1 MSSERKI
8 RFVNDSND
16 DFLQV
21 NSNLISGYQHLPI
34 VSLEQSVEK
43 IVPFVPDV
51 NNLVNR
57 AIEHC
62 RKGPTLT
69 INESAA
75 IYLYTMATSF
85 SKILNQ
91 VLRAKNPQALEPWL
105 MFLKLFISALEK
117 LPSFPITVWLGI
129 TDNFRGSDFVKGQM
143 YTWSSINSCSSDVSV
158 ARFYVGRGGILFC
171 INAIHGKDITEYS
184 AFQEENEVILMPGT
198 RLQVQS
204 ASFDEHGINIVQ
216 LNEW

>member
-8 RFVNDSND
+8 RFVNDTID

-21 NSNLISGYQHLPI
+21 NGNLISGYQHLPI

-51 NNLVNR
+51 KNLVNR
-57 AIEHC
+57 AIELC
-62 RKGPTLT
+62 RKDPQLT

-85 SKILNQ
+85 YKILNQ
-91 VLRAKNPQALEPWL
+91 VLRAKNPQALEPWF

-117 LPSFPITVWLGI
+117 LPSLPITVWRGI
-129 TDNFRGSDFVKGQM
+129 TDNFCGSDFVKDQM
-143 YTWSSINSCSSDVSV
+143 YTWSSINSCSSDVKV
-158 ARFYVGRGGILFC
+158 AGVYVGAGGILFC
-171 INAIHGKDITEYS
+171 IHAINGKDITKYS
-184 AFQEENEVILMPGT
+184 EFQGENEIILMPGT
-198 RLQVQS
+198 CLRVKS
-204 ASFDEHGINIVQ
+204 ASLDINGLYVVHLDE
-216 LNEW
+216 W

>member
-1 MSSERKI
+1 MLSERKI
-8 RFVNDSND
+8 RFVNDSIKD
-16 DFLQV
+16 CLQV
-21 NSNLISGYQHLPI
+21 NGNLISGYQHLPI

-57 AIEHC
+57 AMQHC
-62 RKGPTLT
+62 RKGPRLSD
-69 INESAA
+69 NESAA

-85 SKILNQ
+85 YKVLNQ

-117 LPSFPITVWLGI
+117 LPSLPITVWRGI
-129 TDNFRGSDFVKGQM
+129 TDNFHGSDFVENRE
-143 YTWSSINSCSSDVSV
+143 YTWSSINSCSSQINV
-158 ARFYVGRGGILFC
+158 AACFAVQKGILFC
-171 INAIHGKDITEYS
+171 INAIHGKDITKFS
-184 AFQEENEVILMPGT
+184 ANQDENEIILMPGT
-198 RLQVQS
+198 CLRVQS
-204 ASFDEHGINIVQ
+204 VSFDLNGFYIVQ